1 MAGGLL
7 FLAQPSFGQGV
18 TLDGVIVD
26 SLGGPLA
33 GMPVALH
40 RVSVEGGANVDQTAS
55 DAEGR
60 FAFSIDMAGDSALYF
75 AATRAGSFLYVGP
88 PIRGGSSPEE
98 YVLIVGPEGNR
109 IPTGGLSPAGAAPA
123 SGPTPP
129 ARSFD
134 EGAAG
139 TAVLLTA
146 VVVMLAALVFGVR
159 WSRRRRERG
168 RREAL
173 LELAQLE
180 ERSVTQADPAD
191 PVLAERRQNLRRQI
205 VSLS

>member
-7 FLAQPSFGQGV
+7 FVAQPSFGQGA
-18 TLDGVIVD
+18 TLNGVIVD
-26 SLGGPLA
+26 SLGEPLA
-33 GMPVALH
+33 SMPVALH
-40 RVSVEGGANVDQTAS
+40 RVSGEGGANVDQTTS

-60 FAFSIDMAGDSALYF
+60 FAFSIEMTGDSALYF

-98 YVLIVGPEGNR
+98 YVVIVGPEGNR
-109 IPTGGLSPAGAAPA
+109 IPMGAPSAAGAAPA
-123 SGPTPP
+123 SRPASP

-139 TAVLLTA
+139 SAVLLTA
-146 VVVMLAALVFGVR
+146 AVVMLAALVFGVR
-159 WSRRRRERG
+159 WSQRRRERG

-173 LELAQLE
+173 LELARLE
-180 ERSVTQADPAD
+180 ERSVAQADPAD
-191 PVLAERRQNLRRQI
+191 PSLAERRRSLRRQI
-205 VSLS
+205 ASLS